1 MASEQYGEGHDFN
14 EHEGY
19 FVYIIEPKHNQGSIS
34 TDSSV
39 IGIKCGWLICNIH
52 INDYSQSLVIAS
64 MSMDCLLR

>member
-39 IGIKCGWLICNIH
+39 IGIKCG
-52 INDYSQSLVIAS
+52 
-64 MSMDCLLR
+64 